1 MSNLTF
7 NAIDVETANADPS
20 SICQIGIVCVRAGEI
35 ERRLSILVNPEQRF
49 NPINVRLHGISDDTV
64 KDSETMPQV
73 YARLRRLLEGVALVS
88 HTTFDRVALDGA
100 MDRYGLESSRAIWL
114 DSAAIARRAWPD
126 RYRRRGWGLAAV
138 AGDLGITFKHH
149 DAVEDAR
156 ASGEI
161 VLRACRHISDTYHA
175 WRGDKEAGDYADV
188 PGFYKN
194 AALEEIQHHGHVLT
208 PGRYV
213 GAAPQEDDGEPF
225 QEKMARLANQWR
237 EQQEEARR
245 LDAAIADT
253 LEKLGFGDRR

>member
-100 MDRYGLESSRAIWL
+100 MDRYGLEPIRAIWL

-161 VLRACRHISDTYHA
+161 VLRACRHTGLDIDG
-175 WRGDKEAGDYADV
+175 WMERG
-188 PGFYKN
+188 
-194 AALEEIQHHGHVLT
+194 
-208 PGRYV
+208 
-213 GAAPQEDDGEPF
+213 
-225 QEKMARLANQWR
+225 
-237 EQQEEARR
+237 
-245 LDAAIADT
+245 
-253 LEKLGFGDRR
+253 